1 MKTGQTDRFA
11 IELDPEDTRLPV
23 LALHDAASSGRQWQ
37 GLSNYL
43 RGRYQ
48 LIAPDLPGHVDVGL
62 RATNDIRDVAELLIG
77 ALVTV
82 AGPIHIVGHGHGAAV
97 ALEIA
102 LSRPT
107 LVRSLTLVEP
117 ASFHLLCADD
127 PADRMLFSEL
137 VDLAERMAAA
147 IAAMRPTDAMQAYID
162 FWHGAG
168 AWSRTGRSLRACLTR
183 QVDQVVT
190 NLAAS
195 LAEYWPLSRCR
206 RVSCPTLA
214 VMALES
220 PAASL
225 RATELVAG
233 AILGA
238 RLVMIP
244 DAGHMAPLTDPHILD
259 PLIGSHLKSVDR
271 IETKRP
277 EWLSATPPRRA
288 A

>member
-1 MKTGQTDRFA
+1 MITGQPDRFA
-11 IELDPEDTRLPV
+11 FEPISRDPRLPV
-23 LALHDAASSGRQWQ
+23 LALHDGASSGRQWQ

-48 LIAPDLPGHVDVGL
+48 LIAPDLPEHVDVGL
-62 RATNDIRDVAELLIG
+62 RTANDVHDIAQLLIG
-77 ALVTV
+77 KLAPHTV
-82 AGPIHIVGHGHGAAV
+82 PIHIVGHGHGAAV

-107 LVRSLTLVEP
+107 LVRSLTLIEP
-117 ASFHLLCADD
+117 TCFHLLLADD

-137 VDLAERMAAA
+137 VDLADRMAAS
-147 IAAMRPTDAMQAYID
+147 IAAIRPTDAIQAYID
-162 FWHGAG
+162 FWYGAG
-168 AWSRTGRSLRACLTR
+168 AWSRTSSGLRAYLASQAE
-183 QVDQVVT
+183 QVAMT
-190 NLAAS
+190 LAAS

-225 RATELVAG
+225 RVTELVAE
-233 AILGA
+233 AIIGA
-238 RLVMIP
+238 RLVMILG
-244 DAGHMAPLTDPHILD
+244 AGHMAPLTDPHILD
-259 PLIGSHLKSVDR
+259 PLIGSHLKSVDH
-271 IETKRP
+271 IETMQPSWLRAGRP
-277 EWLSATPPRRA
+277 KRA